1 MARIKIREDPN
12 WPPDPEGTNPNLPAS
27 SQQAKLKMV
36 SPKQVDCL
44 VTFVGE
50 FEGEHTYDYRASS
63 EELAEAIRQTLESNL
78 GTSIFGLGDL
88 ELEAGEKSAA

>member
-1 MARIKIREDPN
+1 
-12 WPPDPEGTNPNLPAS
+12 
-27 SQQAKLKMV
+27 
-36 SPKQVDCL
+36 
-44 VTFVGE
+44 VGE

-63 EELAEAIRQTLESNL
+63 EKLAEAIRQTLESNL